1 MSADDFKQVFEYEIH
16 RKLSLKAKQ
25 STSEMVMLLNNFK
38 FYDVSNSGTV
48 NKDKWIKTFT
58 KIGLSG
64 FSDKDLEML
73 FEIYDPNKKGE
84 IDYKHFTMSL
94 YGMAEPIPTGQ
105 ISNQKETVNANT
117 IQEQN
122 NYQPKQRG
130 QQRSQIQFGDEDPN
144 DKYKY
149 CQQNQ
154 YRPPQE
160 NQQPQQK
167 QRTPLQPQVNLP
179 PQNEMLCMPP
189 QTPVR
194 NEIKNY
200 FKNLLMQFRKKVNTF
215 YGLTYYTLLSKIKIE
230 ENPYTHQIPIS
241 SLMNIFASM
250 KIDITIKEQTDFYSL
265 LDLSDF
271 GTITSSEFL
280 RLIRGAI
287 NDNRRINVV
296 SAFANLDKE
305 KKGNCSID
313 LIKKSFN
320 SKAHPDIQ
328 LKNSTPNE
336 ISNLFNYTFDTYCQY
351 KGIGDI
357 IFLEDFVEYYEAIS
371 SCIDNDDYFNDII
384 CRVWGLP
391 MNKVNQPN
399 VNVNQ
404 NTSSDLT
411 AATLRKLRVI
421 LGLRGTKGIFG
432 VLRLLKLFDKNLN
445 GVIMKNDFIQLNNI
459 YRMNLSNEEI
469 DALFLG
475 NTSINYDLLVKAITG
490 ELSEYRK
497 NLVFKVF
504 SMFNT
509 NLLDVEML
517 KRVFDPSRHPDVA
530 ANKKNKDEVYG
541 EFIDNIESYLEYKG
555 KSYNGRTMSIE
566 EFVEYYTMLSVGI
579 EDDAY
584 FEYMMSNCWGMAN
597 NSNKN
602 FK

>member
-130 QQRSQIQFGDEDPN
+130 QQRSQIQFGDEDQN

-215 YGLTYYTLLSKIKIE
+215 DGLTYYTLLSKIKVE

>member
-130 QQRSQIQFGDEDPN
+130 QQRSQIQFGYEDPN

-215 YGLTYYTLLSKIKIE
+215 DGLTYYTLLSKIKVE

-280 RLIRGAI
+280 RLIRGVI

>member
-215 YGLTYYTLLSKIKIE
+215 DGLTYYTLLSKIKVE

-241 SLMNIFASM
+241 SLMNIFASL

>member
-215 YGLTYYTLLSKIKIE
+215 DGLTYYTLLSKIKVE
-230 ENPYTHQIPIS
+230 ENPYTHQIPIA

>member
-179 PQNEMLCMPP
+179 PQNEMLYMPP

-215 YGLTYYTLLSKIKIE
+215 DGLTYYTLLSKIKVE

-475 NTSINYDLLVKAITG
+475 ITSINYDLLVKAITG

>member
-73 FEIYDPNKKGE
+73 FEIYDPSKKGE

-154 YRPPQE
+154 YKPE
-160 NQQPQQK
+160 VPQQK
-167 QRTPLQPQVNLP
+167 QRTPIPVNAP
-179 PQNEMLCMPP
+179 PQNDILCMPP

-215 YGLTYYTLLSKIKIE
+215 DGLTYYTLLSKIKIE

-250 KIDITIKEQTDFYSL
+250 KIDITIKEQSDFYSL

-287 NDNRRINVV
+287 NDNRRMNVV

-305 KKGNCSID
+305 KRGNCSTE

-320 SKAHPDIQ
+320 AKSHPDIQ
-328 LKNSTPNE
+328 LKNSSPNE

-351 KGIGDI
+351 KGITDI

-384 CRVWGLP
+384 CCVWGLP
-391 MNKVNQPN
+391 MNKVNQQSNQINP
-399 VNVNQ
+399 NQ
-404 NTSSDLT
+404 NTSPDLT

-432 VLRLLKLFDKNLN
+432 VLRLLKLFDKNMN
-445 GVIMKNDFIQLNNI
+445 GVIVKNDFIQLNNI
-459 YRMNLSNEEI
+459 YRMNLSCEEI

-490 ELSEYRK
+490 ELNEYRK

-504 SMFNT
+504 SMFNS

-566 EFVEYYTMLSVGI
+566 EFVEYYTMISVGI

-597 NSNKN
+597 NSNQNIK
-602 FK
+602 

>member
-215 YGLTYYTLLSKIKIE
+215 DGLTYYTLLSKIKVE

-280 RLIRGAI
+280 RLIRGVI

>member
-94 YGMAEPIPTGQ
+94 YGMAEPIPIGQ

-215 YGLTYYTLLSKIKIE
+215 DGLTYYTLLSKIKVE

>member
-94 YGMAEPIPTGQ
+94 YGMADPIPTGQ
-105 ISNQKETVNANT
+105 VSNQKETMSAP

-122 NYQPKQRG
+122 SYQPMQRG

-200 FKNLLMQFRKKVNTF
+200 FKNLLMQFRKKLNTF
-215 YGLTYYTLLSKIKIE
+215 DGLTYYTLLSKIKVE

>member
-48 NKDKWIKTFT
+48 NKDKWITTFT

-215 YGLTYYTLLSKIKIE
+215 DGLTYYTLLSKIKVE

-432 VLRLLKLFDKNLN
+432 VLRLLKLFDKNVN

-475 NTSINYDLLVKAITG
+475 NTSINYDLLVKAVTG

-541 EFIDNIESYLEYKG
+541 EFIENIESYLEYKG

>member
-215 YGLTYYTLLSKIKIE
+215 DGLTYYTLLSKIKVE

-509 NLLDVEML
+509 DLLDVEML

>member
-215 YGLTYYTLLSKIKIE
+215 DGLTYYTLLSKIKVE

-459 YRMNLSNEEI
+459 YRMNLLNEEI

>member
-215 YGLTYYTLLSKIKIE
+215 DGLTYYTLLSKIKVE

-280 RLIRGAI
+280 RLIRGVI

-517 KRVFDPSRHPDVA
+517 KRVFDPSRHADVA

>member
-215 YGLTYYTLLSKIKIE
+215 DGLTYYTLLSKIKVE

-432 VLRLLKLFDKNLN
+432 VLRLLKLFDKN
-445 GVIMKNDFIQLNNI
+445 
-459 YRMNLSNEEI
+459 
-469 DALFLG
+469 
-475 NTSINYDLLVKAITG
+475 
-490 ELSEYRK
+490 
-497 NLVFKVF
+497 
-504 SMFNT
+504 
-509 NLLDVEML
+509 
-517 KRVFDPSRHPDVA
+517 
-530 ANKKNKDEVYG
+530 
-541 EFIDNIESYLEYKG
+541 
-555 KSYNGRTMSIE
+555 
-566 EFVEYYTMLSVGI
+566 
-579 EDDAY
+579 
-584 FEYMMSNCWGMAN
+584 
-597 NSNKN
+597 
-602 FK
+602 

>member
-200 FKNLLMQFRKKVNTF
+200 FKNF
-215 YGLTYYTLLSKIKIE
+215 
-230 ENPYTHQIPIS
+230 
-241 SLMNIFASM
+241 
-250 KIDITIKEQTDFYSL
+250 
-265 LDLSDF
+265 
-271 GTITSSEFL
+271 
-280 RLIRGAI
+280 
-287 NDNRRINVV
+287 
-296 SAFANLDKE
+296 
-305 KKGNCSID
+305 
-313 LIKKSFN
+313 
-320 SKAHPDIQ
+320 
-328 LKNSTPNE
+328 
-336 ISNLFNYTFDTYCQY
+336 
-351 KGIGDI
+351 
-357 IFLEDFVEYYEAIS
+357 
-371 SCIDNDDYFNDII
+371 
-384 CRVWGLP
+384 
-391 MNKVNQPN
+391 
-399 VNVNQ
+399 
-404 NTSSDLT
+404 
-411 AATLRKLRVI
+411 
-421 LGLRGTKGIFG
+421 
-432 VLRLLKLFDKNLN
+432 
-445 GVIMKNDFIQLNNI
+445 
-459 YRMNLSNEEI
+459 
-469 DALFLG
+469 
-475 NTSINYDLLVKAITG
+475 
-490 ELSEYRK
+490 
-497 NLVFKVF
+497 
-504 SMFNT
+504 
-509 NLLDVEML
+509 
-517 KRVFDPSRHPDVA
+517 
-530 ANKKNKDEVYG
+530 
-541 EFIDNIESYLEYKG
+541 
-555 KSYNGRTMSIE
+555 
-566 EFVEYYTMLSVGI
+566 
-579 EDDAY
+579 
-584 FEYMMSNCWGMAN
+584 
-597 NSNKN
+597 
-602 FK
+602 

>member
-179 PQNEMLCMPP
+179 PQNEILCMPP

-215 YGLTYYTLLSKIKIE
+215 DGLTYYTLLSKIKVE

-241 SLMNIFASM
+241 CLMNIFASM

-336 ISNLFNYTFDTYCQY
+336 ISNLFNYTF
-351 KGIGDI
+351 
-357 IFLEDFVEYYEAIS
+357 
-371 SCIDNDDYFNDII
+371 
-384 CRVWGLP
+384 
-391 MNKVNQPN
+391 
-399 VNVNQ
+399 
-404 NTSSDLT
+404 
-411 AATLRKLRVI
+411 
-421 LGLRGTKGIFG
+421 
-432 VLRLLKLFDKNLN
+432 
-445 GVIMKNDFIQLNNI
+445 
-459 YRMNLSNEEI
+459 
-469 DALFLG
+469 
-475 NTSINYDLLVKAITG
+475 
-490 ELSEYRK
+490 
-497 NLVFKVF
+497 
-504 SMFNT
+504 
-509 NLLDVEML
+509 
-517 KRVFDPSRHPDVA
+517 
-530 ANKKNKDEVYG
+530 
-541 EFIDNIESYLEYKG
+541 
-555 KSYNGRTMSIE
+555 
-566 EFVEYYTMLSVGI
+566 
-579 EDDAY
+579 
-584 FEYMMSNCWGMAN
+584 
-597 NSNKN
+597 
-602 FK
+602 

>member
-105 ISNQKETVNANT
+105 VSNQKETVSAP

-122 NYQPKQRG
+122 YQPLQRG
-130 QQRSQIQFGDEDPN
+130 QQRSQIQFGDKDPN

-179 PQNEMLCMPP
+179 PQNEILCMPP

-215 YGLTYYTLLSKIKIE
+215 DGLTYYTLLSKIKVE

-241 SLMNIFASM
+241 SLINIFASM

-280 RLIRGAI
+280 RLIRGPI
-287 NDNRRINVV
+287 NDNRRINIV
-296 SAFANLDKE
+296 SAFANIDKE

-328 LKNSTPNE
+328 FKNTTPNE

-391 MNKVNQPN
+391 MNKINQPSSN
-399 VNVNQ
+399 VNP
-404 NTSSDLT
+404 NTNSDLT

-445 GVIMKNDFIQLNNI
+445 GVIVKNDFIQLNNI

-579 EDDAY
+579 EEDAY
-584 FEYMMSNCWGMAN
+584 FEYMMSNCWGMT

>member
-105 ISNQKETVNANT
+105 VSNQKETVSAP

-122 NYQPKQRG
+122 YQPLQRG

-160 NQQPQQK
+160 NQQSQQK

-179 PQNEMLCMPP
+179 PQNEILCMPP

-215 YGLTYYTLLSKIKIE
+215 DGLTYYTLLSKIKVE

-280 RLIRGAI
+280 RLIRGPI
-287 NDNRRINVV
+287 NDNRRINIV
-296 SAFANLDKE
+296 SAFANIDKE

-328 LKNSTPNE
+328 FKNTTPNE

-391 MNKVNQPN
+391 MNKINQPSSN
-399 VNVNQ
+399 VNPSTN
-404 NTSSDLT
+404 SDLT

-445 GVIMKNDFIQLNNI
+445 GVIVKNDFIQLNNI

-497 NLVFKVF
+497 NIVFKVF

-579 EDDAY
+579 EEDAY
-584 FEYMMSNCWGMAN
+584 FEYMMSNCWGMT

>member
-167 QRTPLQPQVNLP
+167 HRTPLQPQVNLP

-215 YGLTYYTLLSKIKIE
+215 DGLTYYTLLSKIKVE

>member
-130 QQRSQIQFGDEDPN
+130 QQRSQIQFGDENPN

-215 YGLTYYTLLSKIKIE
+215 DGLTYYTLLSKIKVE

>member
-94 YGMAEPIPTGQ
+94 YGMADPIPTGQ
-105 ISNQKETVNANT
+105 VSNQKETMSAP

-122 NYQPKQRG
+122 SYQPMQRG

-179 PQNEMLCMPP
+179 PQNEILCMPP

-215 YGLTYYTLLSKIKIE
+215 DGLTYYTLLSKIKIE

-280 RLIRGAI
+280 RLIRGPI
-287 NDNRRINVV
+287 NDNRRINIV
-296 SAFANLDKE
+296 SAFANIDKE

-328 LKNSTPNE
+328 FKNTTPNE

-391 MNKVNQPN
+391 MNKINQPSS
-399 VNVNQ
+399 NVNQ
-404 NTSSDLT
+404 NTNSDLT
-411 AATLRKLRVI
+411 TATLRKLRVI

-445 GVIMKNDFIQLNNI
+445 GVIVKNDFIQLNNI

-497 NLVFKVF
+497 NIVFKVF

-579 EDDAY
+579 EEDAY
-584 FEYMMSNCWGMAN
+584 FEYMMSNCWGMT

>member
-215 YGLTYYTLLSKIKIE
+215 DGLTYYTLLSKIKVE

-584 FEYMMSNCWGMAN
+584 FEYMMSNCWGIAN

>member
-167 QRTPLQPQVNLP
+167 QRTPLQLQVNLP

-215 YGLTYYTLLSKIKIE
+215 DGLTYYTLLSKIKVE

>member
-48 NKDKWIKTFT
+48 NKDKWITTFT

-215 YGLTYYTLLSKIKIE
+215 DGLTYYTLLSKIKVE

-411 AATLRKLRVI
+411 AATLRRLRVI

-432 VLRLLKLFDKNLN
+432 VLRLLKLFDKNVN

-475 NTSINYDLLVKAITG
+475 NTSINYDLLVKAVTG

-497 NLVFKVF
+497 NLVFEVF

-509 NLLDVEML
+509 NLIDVEML

-541 EFIDNIESYLEYKG
+541 EFIENIESYLEYKG

>member
-105 ISNQKETVNANT
+105 ISNQKETANANT

-215 YGLTYYTLLSKIKIE
+215 DGLTYYTLLSKIKVE

>member
-179 PQNEMLCMPP
+179 PQNEMLYMPP

-215 YGLTYYTLLSKIKIE
+215 DGLTYYTLLSKIKVE

>member
-215 YGLTYYTLLSKIKIE
+215 DGLTYYTLLSKIKVE

-280 RLIRGAI
+280 RLIRGTI

>member
-215 YGLTYYTLLSKIKIE
+215 DGLTYYTLLSKIKVE